1 MNFELILR
9 KIGEINQLPGTPCIK
24 LLLINTMALTLQQV
38 RPHKKFRRILKK
50 KSYTYM
56 DVECERK
63 LSAVYV
69 IF

>member
-38 RPHKKFRRILKK
+38 RPHKKFRRIKK
-50 KSYTYM
+50 KLYTCM

>member
-38 RPHKKFRRILKK
+38 RPRKKFRRI
-50 KSYTYM
+50 
-56 DVECERK
+56 
-63 LSAVYV
+63 
-69 IF
+69 F

>member
-9 KIGEINQLPGTPCIK
+9 KIGEINQLPCIK

-38 RPHKKFRRILKK
+38 RPRKKFRRIFKK
-50 KSYTYM
+50 KSYTCM

>member
-38 RPHKKFRRILKK
+38 RPRKKFGRILKK
-50 KSYTYM
+50 KSYM

>member
-1 MNFELILR
+1 
-9 KIGEINQLPGTPCIK
+9 
-24 LLLINTMALTLQQV
+24 MALTLQQV
-38 RPHKKFRRILKK
+38 RPHKKFGRILKK
-50 KSYTYM
+50 KSYM

>member
-38 RPHKKFRRILKK
+38 RPCKKFRRIFKK
-50 KSYTYM
+50 KSYTCM

>member
-38 RPHKKFRRILKK
+38 RPRKKFRRIKK
-50 KSYTYM
+50 KIIYM
-56 DVECERK
+56 YGCRV
-63 LSAVYV
+63 
-69 IF
+69 